1 MNQKIKTYIG
11 FALKKGSVVFGLDN
25 IRKKPSAICLVLVC
39 ETASE
44 KTVKETEFFC
54 CKNKIPLV
62 LRAVSV
68 AETVGRQGVKILA
81 LTDKSL
87 AEAVLRNTDKDFK
100 CVEVVN

>member
-54 CKNKIPLV
+54 RKNKIPLV
-62 LRAVSV
+62 LFFIPLFWR
-68 AETVGRQGVKILA
+68 RP
-81 LTDKSL
+81 
-87 AEAVLRNTDKDFK
+87 FK
-100 CVEVVN
+100 QKMPDELQKPVRRFPFLP